1 MKHLPLIIV
10 ALTLASCTKDLE
22 LDYRDLDPIPVIEAN
37 LTDKGLSVR
46 LTLTSPMDEPMD
58 TVAQTDY
65 IASLTELPDD
75 NYRLDIDFRGQHFY
89 SECQMQSDAEI
100 LDVKFQWTKM
110 PYDHVAVMTLFLRD
124 NPAKSDEAWWVRI
137 WRNGEIY
144 KWLCFNDKY
153 AIDGVVE
160 ASVMTTRQNP
170 EPDDKDTLTDG
181 DNLLITVTTVP
192 PHVLTY
198 LNNLAA
204 HTIDGPTTFLDD
216 RCLGYFLAST
226 PTDTTLIYHPGD
238 F

>member
-22 LDYRDLDPIPVIEAN
+22 LDYRDLDSIPVIEAN
-37 LTDKGLSVR
+37 LTGKGLSVR

-89 SECQMQSDAEI
+89 SECQMQSDSEI

-124 NPAKSDEAWWVRI
+124 NPASPTKLGGYAYGATARYI
-137 WRNGEIY
+137 NG
-144 KWLCFNDKY
+144 C
-153 AIDGVVE
+153 
-160 ASVMTTRQNP
+160 
-170 EPDDKDTLTDG
+170 
-181 DNLLITVTTVP
+181 
-192 PHVLTY
+192 VLT
-198 LNNLAA
+198 
-204 HTIDGPTTFLDD
+204 TSMP
-216 RCLGYFLAST
+216 ST
-226 PTDTTLIYHPGD
+226 VWSRPL
-238 F
+238 